1 MKRWYKSEDA
11 ASLEISDGNLN
22 LYETESINSS
32 EKHEFE
38 ASKNKVQ
45 AIENKQA
52 LSNFIKMKVKRKIK
66 FRTIE
71 TVKP

>member
-22 LYETESINSS
+22 LYETESVISD
-32 EKHEFE
+32 KQEFE

-52 LSNFIKMKVKRKIK
+52 LSNFIKMKVKRKIN
-66 FRTIE
+66 FRTID